1 MGLALKG
8 LILEVLLGDNY
19 LNDAGIF
26 FIGTTAR
33 VGIQI
38 FGTSCAT
45 KVRVIKTDNSFQRN
59 AVDIFRISVDKR

>member
-1 MGLALKG
+1 M
-8 LILEVLLGDNY
+8 
-19 LNDAGIF
+19 DAGMF
-26 FIGTTAR
+26 FVGTTSR

-59 AVDIFRISVDKR
+59 AIDIFRISVDKR